1 MGKSKTLSK
10 IRKIMNH
17 PEAPVTLNISVFFF
31 FNVLFFVWF
40 FYIRPALKMFSLGE
54 DLAHMFSIISL
65 AHIVS
70 LVFPPSILPC
80 LYL

>member
-17 PEAPVTLNISVFFF
+17 PEAPVTLNISGVFLMFC
-31 FNVLFFVWF
+31 LF

-54 DLAHMFSIISL
+54 DLAHMFSITSL

>member
-31 FNVLFFVWF
+31 FLMFCFLF

>member
-31 FNVLFFVWF
+31 FNVLFFVCF

>member
-31 FNVLFFVWF
+31 LMFCFLFVF

>member
-17 PEAPVTLNISVFFF
+17 PEAPVTLNISGVF
-31 FNVLFFVWF
+31 FNVLFFVCF

-54 DLAHMFSIISL
+54 DLAHMFSITSL

>member
-1 MGKSKTLSK
+1 MGKSETLSE

-17 PEAPVTLNISVFFF
+17 PEAPVTLNISIFFY
-31 FNVLFFVWF
+31 VLFFVCF

>member
-17 PEAPVTLNISVFFF
+17 PEDPVTLNISVFCF
-31 FNVLFFVWF
+31 LFF

-54 DLAHMFSIISL
+54 DLAHMFSITSL